1 MITFRS
7 KLDSSGPFVTLRTLG
22 TFDSQPRQVR
32 KINESGRKGAMKK
45 NKYIG
50 KFDMMLSKIFHHAI
64 WLWGLFFLLPAIS
77 SYAAL
82 TPTTSPLIQR
92 LERII
97 TTYPLRGDVTV
108 AVYVMDAASG
118 KVLVNRLGEKP
129 LKPASCNKLLTT
141 AAGLTL
147 LGPAFT
153 FHTYLYADAPITT
166 PTLRA
171 NLYIL
176 GGGDPTISG
185 RFEQDKRDVTAPLR
199 RWADALTSL
208 GVTRIEGDI
217 LADDSLFD
225 TQYFHPTWYPAE
237 RGEWYE
243 AEVSALAFNDNCVD
257 LLWSGENGLP
267 GDKAALTL
275 NPPTRYAR
283 VRNEV
288 RLVAA
293 GRPAGREY
301 IRKPGSND
309 ILATGT
315 LNVGARKDDSASID
329 NGALYFAT
337 VFQEVL
343 TSAGI
348 KVTGKPRHVRFSAAE
363 SRRHKRVLI
372 AERVS
377 PPLSEIVKV
386 INLVSQ
392 NFYAEC
398 LVKMLGRQ
406 FAGEGSFKAGCQVVS
421 DFVRKNH
428 IYHEGHRM
436 VDGSGLSEGNRVSAR
451 QLVET
456 IRFMDTGPHRA
467 EWRASFP
474 IGGVR
479 GSLRARFQQTSA
491 TQALAPNI
499 MGKTGLIDKVR
510 SLSGIATTV
519 RGEERYYSIIVNGF
533 QGGGDRVIRMID
545 EIALAIVDEEGLV
558 LNAKSTTAPLVRMS
572 NKN

>member
-1 MITFRS
+1 MKTNLLYGRNNINLSFYHHR
-7 KLDSSGPFVTLRTLG
+7 LLFVLLSLLLISVGYAQATLAT
-22 TFDSQPRQVR
+22 
-32 KINESGRKGAMKK
+32 
-45 NKYIG
+45 
-50 KFDMMLSKIFHHAI
+50 
-64 WLWGLFFLLPAIS
+64 
-77 SYAAL
+77 
-82 TPTTSPLIQR
+82 TTSPLVER
-92 LERII
+92 LERIV
-97 TTYPLRGDVTV
+97 TAYPLKGNVTV
-108 AVYVMDAASG
+108 AIYVEDAVSG
-118 KVLVNRLGEKP
+118 KVLVNRLGERP

-171 NLYIL
+171 NLYIV

-185 RFEQDKRDVTAPLR
+185 RFEPDKRDVTAPLR

-208 GVTRIEGDI
+208 GVTRIEGNI

-225 TQYFHPTWYPAE
+225 KQYFHPTWYPDE

-257 LLWSGENGLP
+257 LLWSGESGLP
-267 GDKAALTL
+267 GNRAALTI

-288 RLVAA
+288 RLIAA
-293 GRPAGREY
+293 GRPAGRFY

-348 KVTGKPRHVRFSAAE
+348 KVTGKPRHVRYTPTE
-363 SRRHKRVLI
+363 SRRHRRALI

-377 PPLSEIVKV
+377 PPLSEVVKV

-406 FAGEGSFKAGCQVVS
+406 FAGEGSFKAGCKVVS
-421 DFVRKNH
+421 DFIRNNH

-456 IRFMDTGPHRA
+456 IRFMDKGPHRA
-467 EWRASFP
+467 EWRASLP
-474 IGGVR
+474 VGGVR

-519 RGEERYYSIIVNGF
+519 RGDERYYSIIVNGF
-533 QGGGDRVIRMID
+533 EGGGDRVIRMID
-545 EIALAIVDEEGLV
+545 ELALAIVDEEGV
-558 LNAKSTTAPLVRMS
+558 VMNSTTTTAPLSHSR
-572 NKN
+572 NTN